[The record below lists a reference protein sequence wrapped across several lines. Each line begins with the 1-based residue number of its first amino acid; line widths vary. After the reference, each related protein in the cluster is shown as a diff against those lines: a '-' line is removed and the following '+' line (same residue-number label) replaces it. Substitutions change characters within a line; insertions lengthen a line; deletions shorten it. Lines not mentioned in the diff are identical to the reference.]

1 MNDPFALDLTIIL
14 LLLGVGAA
22 MVAGNIAALLKSN
35 KEGTEIFFTRTI
47 FLNNCWSCNY
57 YLVNCFINKQIK
69 ILKIGYDIQRT
80 KGLNVIRQRHKNII
94 RE

>member
-22 MVAGNIAALLKSN
+22 MVAGNIAELLKSK

-47 FLNNCWSCNY
+47 FLTIVGLIITIWSIAS
-57 YLVNCFINKQIK
+57 LIN
-69 ILKIGYDIQRT
+69 R
-80 KGLNVIRQRHKNII
+80 
-94 RE
+94 

>member
-1 MNDPFALDLTIIL
+1 MNDPFALDLTII

-47 FLNNCWSCNY
+47 FLTIVGLVITIWSIAS
-57 YLVNCFINKQIK
+57 LIN
-69 ILKIGYDIQRT
+69 R
-80 KGLNVIRQRHKNII
+80 
-94 RE
+94 

>member
-22 MVAGNIAALLKSN
+22 TVAGNIAALLKSN

-47 FLNNCWSCNY
+47 FLTIVGLVITIWSIAS
-57 YLVNCFINKQIK
+57 LIN
-69 ILKIGYDIQRT
+69 R
-80 KGLNVIRQRHKNII
+80 
-94 RE
+94 

>member
-22 MVAGNIAALLKSN
+22 MIAGNIAALLKSK

-47 FLNNCWSCNY
+47 FLTIVGLVITIWSIAS
-57 YLVNCFINKQIK
+57 LIN
-69 ILKIGYDIQRT
+69 R
-80 KGLNVIRQRHKNII
+80 
-94 RE
+94 